1 MLNKSHDMSTSPLID
16 NALKADIEFLNA
28 TLPKPGLH
36 MSECITNENTNM
48 RIERERVRDTVA
60 SKTPDF
66 SPVKDTGGLRY
77 ILPSLPVLTPA
88 VLVRRHVPVPE
99 HDVGL
104 QA

>member
-28 TLPKPGLH
+28 TLPKPGLQ
-36 MSECITNENTNM
+36 MLGCITNENTNM
-48 RIERERVRDTVA
+48 RIERERATVA